1 MGTKKK
7 INGPHH
13 PSTTSLKY
21 SQQSA
26 NNFHTGSGALRTRS
40 PDDYYYRNH
49 RGDERKH
56 LGGVGSDIRLY
67 NSCQTL
73 MVTSPSPSSQHHY
86 ISSKNQRN
94 IRYSQYPSNSDYLP
108 INGVPG
114 ISKISTTS
122 SFISASTVARS
133 GAASKHS
140 KKQQAI
146 LQHSFQQHC
155 TGKNYNCEAGLPTQQ
170 RGRYYEDETVSSCNE
185 DDYSGSGEDGCSTL
199 LYDISGDDIHDAP
212 KLNGGGTDYIVSR
225 DSNISS
231 KLPAYSIWRRQ
242 TISRQEK
249 SEDYPR
255 PFGSSASYYTS
266 DSARALIYHH
276 SGNKGSHRLHNGDRD
291 SVDTL
296 RPENAT
302 VKRKSIS
309 TTVSNSLSGRTS
321 LARKASHRRSTKRRN
336 RTTTFG
342 GSTKLSKDNIIP
354 FDSPLCKQIN
364 QGVEKGPIVAQKV
377 LMTQVTRQVS
387 IKRRKSMKRGKKVEY
402 RSAQSKLQNGC
413 SKYQGQFY
421 SSNELDVCERLD
433 KECCLSNNTKNSN
446 KSSTLKSCRD
456 MSEFETLPP
465 PAKYQE
471 SCNTM
476 VGTNKI
482 SSILKN
488 SSDSKTS
495 SKARRSTPKY
505 INEEYQK
512 YTQDGLFV
520 NKEMLDR
527 DKEYEEMCESKN
539 GSKSK
544 IHKNKSTNSSQED
557 GHGKVCCGGS
567 ACCNER

>member
-276 SGNKGSHRLHNGDRD
+276 SGNQGSHRLHNGDRD

-402 RSAQSKLQNGC
+402 RSAQSKMQNGG